1 MRTSLLKF
9 TFSASSAYR
18 PQFQWQCQ
26 RILLMLS
33 AYTVFVN
40 FALHTKQK
48 LSCGAKLLHMKTFAT
63 QAIMSRDKYGIWWSG
78 YILRLR
84 LMWQS
89 RGSKNTFLNKCA
101 FSDYSCSIKQK
112 FGRGLSDL
120 FFIFTPCCSSSI
132 QFEFWTGSSRAR
144 AQLEKKSLWCNT
156 SRDPNTKITRPAEA
170 SKNSQRCLWKNVL
183 VS

>member
-120 FFIFTPCCSSSI
+120 ATFLYFYTMLQQRPIWVLNWLKSCTSS
-132 QFEFWTGSSRAR
+132 TGKEEP
-144 AQLEKKSLWCNT
+144 LM
-156 SRDPNTKITRPAEA
+156 
-170 SKNSQRCLWKNVL
+170 
-183 VS
+183 